1 MKKIIYII
9 LAVLIVSC
17 SSDVDDSRDA
27 DTTPPVITL
36 IGSANI
42 SVTRGDNY
50 TDAGSTATDNVDGN
64 LTSNIT
70 VQGSV
75 NINELGDYPIT
86 YSVSDSSGNSASVS
100 RLVSVVSDLIA
111 PVITITGNSTL
122 DVPQYVIY
130 DDSGATAT
138 DDVDGDLTASIQV
151 SGVLDTNTIG
161 TYTITYSV
169 SDSAGNS
176 SSANRTV
183 NVIDDGNSVYLDQNG
198 VTIKAKSWANVGDTG
213 VINGVTY
220 TIVDETMLRQ
230 TISPNLVNQI
240 CTTKVTN
247 MENIILDVMD
257 VYSGA
262 FAGDISTWDVS
273 NVTTMRRMFWGDGFR
288 DGFGFN
294 QPIGDWDVSNVTD
307 MREMFRGS
315 LAFNQP
321 IGDWDVSSVTDM
333 TYMFQGAEVFNQPI
347 GDWDVSSVT
356 DMTFILGNAYSFNQ
370 PLSNWDVSNVINMRY
385 MFHECY
391 NFNQDISSW
400 DVSNVINMHWMFNGA
415 KSFNQPIGVWDVSN
429 VTKMDG
435 MFQVLDTS
443 GSVGGEFNQDISSWD
458 VSNVTKM
465 DGMFNNQVKYNQNLS
480 SWDVENVTSCGNFS
494 IKAVDWTLPRPI
506 FTNCTP

>member
-9 LAVLIVSC
+9 LTVLIVSC

-27 DTTPPVITL
+27 DTTPPVIT
-36 IGSANI
+36 
-42 SVTRGDNY
+42 
-50 TDAGSTATDNVDGN
+50 
-64 LTSNIT
+64 
-70 VQGSV
+70 
-75 NINELGDYPIT
+75 
-86 YSVSDSSGNSASVS
+86 
-100 RLVSVVSDLIA
+100 
-111 PVITITGNSTL
+111 ITGNSTL

-130 DDSGATAT
+130 DDAGATAT
-138 DDVDGDLTASIQV
+138 DDVDIDLTASIQV

-161 TYTITYSV
+161 TYTINYSV

-262 FAGDISTWDVS
+262 FVGDISTWDVS

-288 DGFGFN
+288 DGFG
-294 QPIGDWDVSNVTD
+294 
-307 MREMFRGS
+307 
-315 LAFNQP
+315 FNQP

-370 PLSNWDVSNVINMRY
+370 PLSNWDVSNV
-385 MFHECY
+385 
-391 NFNQDISSW
+391 
-400 DVSNVINMHWMFNGA
+400 
-415 KSFNQPIGVWDVSN
+415 
-429 VTKMDG
+429 
-435 MFQVLDTS
+435 
-443 GSVGGEFNQDISSWD
+443 
-458 VSNVTKM
+458 TKM